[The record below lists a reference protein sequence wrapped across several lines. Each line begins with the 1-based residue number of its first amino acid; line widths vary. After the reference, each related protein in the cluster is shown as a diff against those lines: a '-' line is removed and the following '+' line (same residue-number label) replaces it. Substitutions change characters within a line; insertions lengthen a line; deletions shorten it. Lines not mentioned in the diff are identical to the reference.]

1 MGFGYQCK
9 KTAQIMNGF
18 PTNNV
23 GGIPFHFSEYLETF
37 EPKWVKSETILIQW
51 VYSDCIYDTILD
63 LLGHRWY
70 LGYKLNNPISFN
82 C

>member
-1 MGFGYQCK
+1 MFIGFTSLK
-9 KTAQIMNGF
+9 FHGF

-23 GGIPFHFSEYLETF
+23 GELPWYFCEYIETSE
-37 EPKWVKSETILIQW
+37 PMWVNFETILIQW

-63 LLGHRWY
+63 LIGHIWY
-70 LGYKLNNPISFN
+70 LEYKLNNPISFN